1 MILSTKRD
9 VVVTIE
15 DDIQQMQDGFLTT
28 HEPNSG
34 TPTNKLPLMWC
45 QCSLDGANIT
55 AVHVHDGGSPPFELN
70 VSSNDENT
78 EAFLTACILDG
89 DVRFESNR
97 NLDHQEHC

>member
-34 TPTNKLPLMWC
+34 TPTNKLPLM
-45 QCSLDGANIT
+45 
-55 AVHVHDGGSPPFELN
+55 
-70 VSSNDENT
+70 
-78 EAFLTACILDG
+78 
-89 DVRFESNR
+89 
-97 NLDHQEHC
+97 